1 MAALR
6 GAAHSIS
13 KMAMRPMIARNL
25 ASPTS
30 RAALGTHS
38 FAYFLVNTLHRVKG
52 PTVEK
57 YDYGKALHAARRRLP
72 WVE

>member
-6 GAAHSIS
+6 GASHSIS
-13 KMAMRPMIARNL
+13 KTAMRPMSARNL

-30 RAALGTHS
+30 RAALGTLS
-38 FAYFLVNTLHRVKG
+38 FAYLLVNTLNRAKG

-57 YDYGKALHAARRRLP
+57 YDYGKALHAARLRLP